1 MANKRQLKK
10 AIRLSCGTIAGE
22 AITTQFMLNNNLEE
36 WNDVVIDAALLQV
49 AAIKRVN
56 PEFESKPKAFANGKD
71 YKKARRA
78 FYKENEKQLRD
89 FMNEEV
95 KKIAEKMNALKAK

>member
-1 MANKRQLKK
+1 MASKRQLKK
-10 AIRLSCGTIAGE
+10 AILRSCGTIAGE
-22 AITTQFMLNNNLEE
+22 AITTQLMLGTSLEE
-36 WNDVVIDAALLQV
+36 WNDVVINTALLQV
-49 AAIKRVN
+49 AAIKKVG
-56 PEFESKPKAFANGKD
+56 PKFESKPKSFNNGKE

-95 KKIAEKMNALKAK
+95 KKIAEQMNAIKAK